1 MALNRTRAACHLQ
14 AHHAFTMVEL
24 LVVIGIIGL
33 LVGLSL
39 VVGSQVMGGAKV
51 RATEE
56 TLRVL
61 DQALQE
67 YINAEGDN
75 PPPIYEVPG
84 SNAVFPVADARDMTN
99 AFTPP
104 AGSGGL
110 PGHQMLNSVG
120 FFYAQASKVSAAK
133 AVLDNLPARYVRM
146 YDPDGTGTGDQPS
159 LMTVFDAWGR
169 PIRYVHPVWQGVI
182 AGDITAAS
190 PTYTQPRSA
199 AAARGQDLRG
209 VGDPPQQPDQP
220 RGGEQRPGP
229 ARRRRGHV
237 RGQPALLLLRGAR
250 RPGGR
255 ADDEP
260 ADGGGELQRG
270 QRVRGGHAELRGQV
284 TRPAGPPTMRA
295 NTPRG
300 VAQLGSAS
308 RSGREGRWF
317 KSSHPDIEL
326 PGGGRAVDRGR

>member
-199 AAARGQDLRG
+199 SQVLPLPAGKTYAVSEIRRNNRINPAGVNNAQD
-209 VGDPPQQPDQP
+209 QPD
-220 RGGEQRPGP
+220 G
-229 ARRRRGHV
+229 
-237 RGQPALLLLRGAR
+237 
-250 RPGGR
+250 
-255 ADDEP
+255 
-260 ADGGGELQRG
+260 DGGMCVGNRPYFYSVGPDGLAG
-270 QRVRGGHAELRGQV
+270 VRMMS
-284 TRPAGPPTMRA
+284 PPTVEA
-295 NTPRG
+295 NYNADNVYVGVTPNF
-300 VAQLGSAS
+300 AD
-308 RSGREGRWF
+308 
-317 KSSHPDIEL
+317 K
-326 PGGGRAVDRGR
+326 